1 MQKLRKRTGD
11 DYEPEWLKIILSSIG
26 IYLKKK
32 GYPVSI
38 VRSREVHN
46 SQEILNAK
54 AISPCQQGRG
64 KPPNKFQPL
73 TPDEALWACQ

>member
-11 DYEPEWLKIILSSIG
+11 DYEPEWLKIMLSSIG

-32 GYPVSI
+32 GYPVKV

-46 SQEILNAK
+46 SQEIL
-54 AISPCQQGRG
+54 
-64 KPPNKFQPL
+64 
-73 TPDEALWACQ
+73 